1 MSAHPV
7 PQGHHTAH
15 PIALAHAVSQF
26 YYEINS
32 YLCSQKKRK
41 GAISSQ
47 EMRPNAGLGLLSETP
62 APGTA
67 TI

>member
-1 MSAHPV
+1 
-7 PQGHHTAH
+7 
-15 PIALAHAVSQF
+15 LAHAVSQF